1 MLSAALGAVAPV
13 SSERLRREETLRLAC
28 GLPFFI
34 PEAREDRRPWRL
46 SFTGKKKK
54 SISQIENLQIIP
66 MSCWRVDDA
75 LFLSRL
81 MILTGIRIRKI
92 MLLEARKVK
101 LKGLYG

>member
-46 SFTGKKKK
+46 SFTGKKEEYITDRE
-54 SISQIENLQIIP
+54 STNNSYVMLE
-66 MSCWRVDDA
+66 
-75 LFLSRL
+75 SRRRT
-81 MILTGIRIRKI
+81 IF
-92 MLLEARKVK
+92 EANDFNW
-101 LKGLYG
+101 Y